1 MHAGDMERK
10 HVSEIKTENV
20 LKSTFF
26 RLDAI

>member
-1 MHAGDMERK
+1 MERK
-10 HVSEIKTENV
+10 HVSELKTENV